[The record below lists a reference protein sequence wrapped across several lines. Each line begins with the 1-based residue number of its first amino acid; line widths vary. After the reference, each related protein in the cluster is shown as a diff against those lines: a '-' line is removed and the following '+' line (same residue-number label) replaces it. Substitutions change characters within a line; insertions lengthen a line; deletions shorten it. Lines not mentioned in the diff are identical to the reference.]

1 MLDPR
6 RLALPVALAAMATSA
21 VLATPPKPGI
31 QGGPG
36 IATDEPGKGRQ
47 AGPDG
52 VEVRNAMALRGG
64 VGEDA
69 WLEALHR
76 LTRVPSP
83 RREAVTRAVRAYIVE
98 AAAWRETKAPTLK
111 TLTSELIAIRE
122 SGEAVPRDLTR
133 KVREIRQSMPRL
145 SDLQSAVWDIL
156 NSPEQ
161 SRLVDEVTELKRTG
175 LPKDIV
181 DGRRAP
187 GTPARVTVKTPADGE
202 TAPAEPTDGEAA
214 PPPAPALWSFVDDPN
229 AGKPL
234 PDPPAEGDASTTT
247 PKSGE
252 SR

>member
-1 MLDPR
+1 MLDLR

-31 QGGPG
+31 SGGPG
-36 IATDEPGKGRQ
+36 IATDDPGKGRQ

-64 VGEDA
+64 VGEEV

-83 RREAVTRAVRAYIVE
+83 RREDITRAVRGYIVE
-98 AAAWRETKAPTLK
+98 AAAWRETEAPKLK
-111 TLTSELIAIRE
+111 SLTTELVSLRDA
-122 SGEAVPRDLTR
+122 GETIPRDLTKR
-133 KVREIRQSMPRL
+133 IREIRQSMPRL
-145 SDLQSAVWDIL
+145 SDLQSRVWDIL

-161 SRLVDEVTELKRTG
+161 SRLVDEVTELKRKG
-175 LPKDIV
+175 LPKDIT

-187 GTPARVTVKTPADGE
+187 GTPARVTVKTPAE
-202 TAPAEPTDGEAA
+202 TPADDASSTAGAEEST
-214 PPPAPALWSFVDDPN
+214 PAPALWSFVDDPN
-229 AGKPL
+229 AGQPL
-234 PDPPAEGDASTTT
+234 PEPPAADDASMTATK
-247 PKSGE
+247 PGA